1 MLYWNLYHAPLK
13 RAVFV
18 IVAVLFAITD
28 IFQYKSIVDVSHQKK
43 IMTTFAIKR
52 MLTIMILM
60 MVVRIKHTD

>member
-43 IMTTFAIKR
+43 NYDHICNKADADNHDSDDGCQDKTY
-52 MLTIMILM
+52 
-60 MVVRIKHTD
+60 